1 MSNILEN
8 SINQTI
14 GRSLSTQEMSL
25 AISRISEYVQ
35 CLIILDKE
43 QKNNESRDS
52 GQSKLKRTRGRVQSR
67 CPDFTPFRLCE

>member
-43 QKNNESRDS
+43 QKK
-52 GQSKLKRTRGRVQSR
+52 Q
-67 CPDFTPFRLCE
+67 